1 MRAIAVVVAFLA
13 LSCASDASQ
22 RVKVRVTCYA
32 PDEPGSDYYTRRR
45 QSSTGVRLA
54 WGHAATSPRWHGK
67 RIRLECGLTVVSVDT
82 IGTSKAGHG
91 RPVVDVFF
99 PSWRK
104 ARQWDDANPDF
115 MMATIGG

>member
-1 MRAIAVVVAFLA
+1 MRAITVAMA
-13 LSCASDASQ
+13 LLLLCAEAECSQ
-22 RVKVRVTCYA
+22 KVRVRVTCYA

-99 PSWRK
+99 PTWRA
-104 ARQWDDANPDF
+104 ARRWDDSNPDF
-115 MMATIGG
+115 MWATVGG